1 MCKRI
6 DLYSEC
12 RSCRVFLRKAVT
24 VKAECCQRRWDGVE
38 GKLVWKMCSVYM
50 FNITTVSFS
59 ALDGK
64 TRVKRVQ
71 ACKAF
76 LTFLPVFPP
85 SREAF
90 VCAKSAAG
98 SPTCDDTS
106 ADVQKYL
113 LCCSSALMLMDFV
126 HILDKQDALNHQKS
140 HWRHL

>member
-1 MCKRI
+1 MSF
-6 DLYSEC
+6 LQSFPSES
-12 RSCRVFLRKAVT
+12 RDGEGRMLSEKMM
-24 VKAECCQRRWDGVE
+24 RWSRGETGLENVQCLHVQYNHSPIQCT
-38 GKLVWKMCSVYM
+38 GQK
-50 FNITTVSFS
+50 N
-59 ALDGK
+59 

-106 ADVQKYL
+106 ADVQKSC

-140 HWRHL
+140 H